1 MIVIKHHGSI
11 VVTLEFL
18 KKVES
23 CLKRKLDI
31 ADYSVDYECRFKK
44 SAPQHFSTADAL
56 IDCDNSL
63 NRRIVTLKICVEAK
77 DDSKVG
83 FDLTIGRQEQEEFNM
98 IDWYTVYGSVYGEY
112 RCTITIFDEL
122 KYQINRVSKPPL
134 YTFLARSGV
143 LFTLGSIAAL
153 TAVYVHC
160 FGWPQEYAN
169 PLLDIKD
176 PYDTLPF
183 WYRTEQLSTACA
195 IPAFVVWVL
204 RHYIKKIFQRTVFLF
219 GDGQD
224 ELMRKAELKNRIIWD
239 IIIAILVGVAG
250 SFAYE
255 MFGVILRKLFG

>member
-1 MIVIKHHGSI
+1 MKVIKHRGSI

-31 ADYSVDYECRFKK
+31 SDYSVDYECRFKK
-44 SAPQHFSTADAL
+44 SAPQHFSSADAL
-56 IDCDNSL
+56 MNCDNSL
-63 NRRIVTLKICVEAK
+63 NRRIVTLKVYVEASGDK
-77 DDSKVG
+77 EVA

-98 IDWYTVYGSVYGEY
+98 IDWYTVYGFVYGEDTY
-112 RCTITIFDEL
+112 ARTVFDEL

-134 YTFLARSGV
+134 YTFLARSGA

-153 TAVYVHC
+153 TAVYVHY
-160 FGWPQEYAN
+160 FGWPLEYAN
-169 PLLDIKD
+169 PLRDIKA

-183 WYRTEQLSTACA
+183 WYRWEQLSTACA
-195 IPAFVVWVL
+195 IPTFIVWVL

-224 ELMRKAELKNRIIWD
+224 ELMRRAELKNRIVWD

-250 SFAYE
+250 SFVYE
-255 MFGVILRKLFG
+255 IFGVMLRQIFV